1 MNDFRSRPKDKYIQ
15 EADWQKL
22 YTLTEHWKSD
32 LQFYNDDLKFLHHL
46 IDRYFMWISKKESI
60 DMVREIEVG
69 LLEMDNRC
77 GALLNRINK
86 HLHHLAEL
94 IDNPFA
100 YDSHQFRKEHEQ
112 LEDDLTEFVKNFR
125 KNRKEVFTITEY
137 VIDGEEM
144 VRRHSLVSK

>member
-1 MNDFRSRPKDKYIQ
+1 MNDFGNRPKGNYIL
-15 EADWQKL
+15 EADWQQL
-22 YTLTEHWKSD
+22 YTITEDWQSD